1 MGAFGNANFLA
12 NPTAYTFVLVCSCL
26 NALTLVF
33 ASFKLHR
40 LSPLY
45 TPISPLFLPIAYP
58 RLCLLPPAPVIGL

>member
-1 MGAFGNANFLA
+1 MLPRTPEELLAEFTDINFNTFTLDELVGAFGNANFLA

-40 LSPLY
+40 
-45 TPISPLFLPIAYP
+45 
-58 RLCLLPPAPVIGL
+58 

>member
-40 LSPLY
+40 YSPY
-45 TPISPLFLPIAYP
+45 ISPISPLYILYLPYISSSSS
-58 RLCLLPPAPVIGL
+58 PPSACTC